1 METITDADYT
11 HTKNVSKDFQIK
23 NLREYH
29 ELYVQGNTLFLA
41 DVFVN
46 FQSARLLQQSH
57 TRAHHQVPQGAPQL
71 TTHC

>member
-1 METITDADYT
+1 MENITNADYT

-46 FQSARLLQQSH
+46 FQNIFLEI
-57 TRAHHQVPQGAPQL
+57 
-71 TTHC
+71 